1 MIVNTSFSLSSA
13 DPLQSRRNATA
24 VESVIEKVQPEPDKQ
39 QQQQDTARQQTVKA
53 PSSDRDYQQ
62 AEQYQQFIREENN
75 NQSRSA
81 IATYNALAKADQRD
95 NVREM
100 FGVDIYA

>member
-1 MIVNTSFSLSSA
+1 MIINTSFSLSSA
-13 DPLQSRRNATA
+13 DALQNRRNASA
-24 VESVIEKVQPEPDKQ
+24 VESVIEKVQPEQERQ
-39 QQQQDTARQQTVKA
+39 QQARDDRPPVVRA
-53 PSSDRDYQQ
+53 PSSEKDYAQ
-62 AEQYQQFIREENN
+62 AEQYQQFIREESN

-95 NVREM
+95 NVRAM

>member
-1 MIVNTSFSLSSA
+1 MIINTSFSINSA
-13 DPLQSRRNATA
+13 DQLQNRPNASA

-39 QQQQDTARQQTVKA
+39 QQTKNSQQQIVKA
-53 PSSDRDYQQ
+53 PSSDKDYEQ
-62 AEQYQQFIREENN
+62 AEQYQQFIREESNT
-75 NQSRSA
+75 QSRSA

>member
-1 MIVNTSFSLSSA
+1 MIINTSFSISSA
-13 DPLQSRRNATA
+13 DQLQSRRNATA
-24 VESVIEKVQPEPDKQ
+24 LESVIEKVQPEVNQ
-39 QQQQDTARQQTVKA
+39 QQQRDTSRQQAVKA
-53 PSSDRDYQQ
+53 PSSDKDYQQ

-75 NQSRSA
+75 TQSRSA
-81 IATYNALAKADQRD
+81 IATYNALAKADQRE

>member
-1 MIVNTSFSLSSA
+1 MIINTSFSLSSA
-13 DPLQSRRNATA
+13 EPLQNRRNASAT
-24 VESVIEKVQPEPDKQ
+24 ESVIEKVQPDPDRQ
-39 QQQQDTARQQTVKA
+39 QQAKDNRQPVVKA
-53 PSSDRDYQQ
+53 PSSEKDYAQ
-62 AEQYQQFIREENN
+62 AEQYQQFIREESN